1 MSQQNEQPVQNEQ
14 PQEQQYQQQEQQ
26 YQQQNMDFPQGEEQ
40 QPLVEEKG
48 GVFSY
53 LKKHP
58 MRVVLILL
66 LLVALV
72 LGALYM
78 FKPSLVQGFLKIDKK
93 VE

>member
-14 PQEQQYQQQEQQ
+14 PLEPQEHQYQQQ

-40 QPLVEEKG
+40 QVEEKG